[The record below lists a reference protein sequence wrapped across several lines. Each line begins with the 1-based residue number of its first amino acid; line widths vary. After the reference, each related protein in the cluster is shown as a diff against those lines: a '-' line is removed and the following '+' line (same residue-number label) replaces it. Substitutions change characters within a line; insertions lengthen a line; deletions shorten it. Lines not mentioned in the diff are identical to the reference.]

1 MPLKNA
7 VKNNGRWVK
16 KPRLCRV
23 NHLFEPVAKWA
34 PNVAASGFPHSVFY
48 GMGADMHT
56 ADKSRPPVPRC
67 WLKKRMLITHIAG
80 DNLFT
85 LCR

>member
-1 MPLKNA
+1 MPLKSA
-7 VKNNGRWVK
+7 VKKQRKMGLK

-56 ADKSRPPVPRC
+56 ADK
-67 WLKKRMLITHIAG
+67 
-80 DNLFT
+80 
-85 LCR
+85 